1 MTLEVF
7 GRAFKIH
14 GCDPFT
20 QLHFWKLYGIDFPL
34 DDGLDKGQHKERG
47 IALINIIKIR
57 VGYPALQ
64 RVR

>member
-34 DDGLDKGQHKERG
+34 EDGLDKGQHKDRG
-47 IALINIIKIR
+47 KSFVN
-57 VGYPALQ
+57 
-64 RVR
+64 